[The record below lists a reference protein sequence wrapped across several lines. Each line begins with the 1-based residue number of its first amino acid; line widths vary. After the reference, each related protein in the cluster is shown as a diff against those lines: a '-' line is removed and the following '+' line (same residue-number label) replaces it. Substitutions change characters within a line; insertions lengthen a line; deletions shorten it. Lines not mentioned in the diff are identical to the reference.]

1 MKTEHLKT
9 RSPETSQE
17 KSLQVMFEEAHNF
30 GFIPIPLDGKRPMI
44 QNWTKLT
51 HDNYDGLLNFWKDRK
66 CNVGILTGPISKI
79 IVVDIDIAD
88 QGLETW
94 NEWIQ
99 EFSDP
104 LTPKVK
110 TGSGGYHYYFLY
122 EQERVGHFTSRS
134 KFNNVGIDIKTN
146 GGQVVYPG
154 SLHPGCSGKHKCK
167 IKNNGECEFK
177 NISYFWIQS
186 PKDTAIA
193 SMPDW
198 LIQKLKIQ
206 EKEKP
211 NIPPVSAKTTPSEK
225 VHTKN
230 SHQYFTEEMVSELVN
245 KLSSTRANGYE
256 SWLYVIWSLK
266 NLSGKS
272 EKFLDLARNFS
283 KKSEKFDENVFLEKW
298 NQGNSS
304 FNWRYTFL

>member
-1 MKTEHLKT
+1 MKPEHLKT
-9 RSPETSQE
+9 RSPETAQE

-30 GFIPIPLDGKRPMI
+30 GFIPIPLDGKKPMI

-94 NEWIQ
+94 NKWIQ

-110 TGSGGYHYYFLY
+110 TGSGGYHYYFFY

-134 KFNNVGIDIKTN
+134 KFNNVGIDIKTT

-167 IKNNGECEFK
+167 IENDGECLWCK
-177 NISYFWIQS
+177 SLSISCKFEIRTIIE
-186 PKDTAIA
+186 PVLTN
-193 SMPDW
+193 
-198 LIQKLKIQ
+198 LIQLLQKQKQIQ
-206 EKEKP
+206 KKKM
-211 NIPPVSAKTTPSEK
+211 VKTS
-225 VHTKN
+225 
-230 SHQYFTEEMVSELVN
+230 
-245 KLSSTRANGYE
+245 KLS
-256 SWLYVIWSLK
+256 
-266 NLSGKS
+266 
-272 EKFLDLARNFS
+272 
-283 KKSEKFDENVFLEKW
+283 KKH
-298 NQGNSS
+298 
-304 FNWRYTFL
+304 